1 MLRSRAIT
9 AGLKSIGWEG
19 SVGIYDPEEIADL
32 PDARPE
38 PVAVRTA
45 PALTVT
51 HPQRFS
57 STPPDADE
65 ERADPF
71 TVAQKAIE
79 AESDIK
85 KLDAMRS
92 RVDARMKDKTFSPG
106 QADDL
111 LDYIHARIEFLES
124 ESEVTA

>member
-1 MLRSRAIT
+1 LLT
-9 AGLKSIGWEG
+9 A
-19 SVGIYDPEEIADL
+19 EEAQDYPTAPGPAGGAYAAYIKGT
-32 PDARPE
+32 E
-38 PVAVRTA
+38 PTQVP
-45 PALTVT
+45 PALTVA

-57 STPPDADE
+57 ATPPDGDE

-71 TVAQKAIE
+71 TVAQNAIE
-79 AESDIK
+79 AERDIT

-111 LDYIHARIEFLES
+111 LDFIHARIEFLES